1 MKGIN
6 IRVKLK
12 EAPLAT
18 FSNLALIFLTIVNGI
33 K

>member
-6 IRVKLK
+6 IPVKLK
-12 EAPLAT
+12 EAQRAT
-18 FSNLALIFLTIVNGI
+18 FSYLALIFLTIVNCV